1 MTLWVDAQLSPMIT
15 AWIRET
21 FSLEAYSV
29 GELGLRDATDQEIF
43 AAAKEQQAI
52 IMTKDS
58 DFLNL
63 VSRYGT
69 PPQIILVTC
78 GNTSN
83 AVFKQILSK
92 SLHSILRLL
101 ESGEPLVEISD
112 PW

>member
-1 MTLWVDAQLSPMIT
+1 MTLWVDAQVSPMIT

-21 FSLEAYSV
+21 FSLETYSMR
-29 GELGLRDATDQEIF
+29 ELGFRDATDQEIF

-63 VSRYGT
+63 VNRYGT
-69 PPQIILVTC
+69 PPQIIWVTC

-83 AVFKQILSK
+83 AALKEILSK
-92 SLHSILRLL
+92 NLYNA
-101 ESGEPLVEISD
+101 
-112 PW
+112 